1 MPVRSIRIPDDV
13 DEKILEIQQSSPDL
27 KINTVIVD
35 ALRKGLDCP
44 EQPELSDRLTA
55 LEIRIAAIEA
65 RLDAD

>member
-55 LEIRIAAIEA
+55 LETRIAAIEA
-65 RLDAD
+65 RLDA

>member
-65 RLDAD
+65 RLDA